1 MRLASAFTFV
11 LLAACSSE
19 QSSSSTSLTREPG
32 ECSDVEVHVIGV
44 SDGGGDSEVVLAR
57 PGHHILVLSAYEQ
70 TTWHVTTQN
79 GAKLDRIYAV
89 GHNRQ
94 KVVTNATTK
103 ITTES
108 AADGGADATGYLY
121 PDKAT
126 SGLLKLASIRVERH
140 ATSFHGC
147 FKASKWTIGED
158 MAVTSDCETGVYT
171 QYDAVTDCDGDNV
184 CGEDDG
190 SGSGGGDGSG
200 GGSGSGSDDGGGL
213 Y

>member
-1 MRLASAFTFV
+1 MRLASAFIFV

-44 SDGGGDSEVVLAR
+44 NDGGGDSEVVLAR
-57 PGHHILVLSAYEQ
+57 PGHHILVLSAYEA
-70 TTWHVTTQN
+70 TTWHVTTRN

-94 KVVTNATTK
+94 KVVTDATTK

-108 AADGGADATGYLY
+108 AADGGADATGFVY
-121 PDKAT
+121 PDRST
-126 SGLLKLASIRVERH
+126 EGLLKLASIRVERH

-147 FKASKWTIGED
+147 FKATKWTIGEN
-158 MAVTSDCETGVYT
+158 MAVTSDCASATSSYQT
-171 QYDAVTDCDGDNV
+171 YDAVIDCDGDNT
-184 CGEDDG
+184 CGQDG
-190 SGSGGGDGSG
+190 DGDGDSGDGTGDGS
-200 GGSGSGSDDGGGL
+200 L